1 VFQLENAKGKIL
13 LERTTKGEK
22 TMVQRKSIT
31 RKLNVNQFIITF
43 TKQDGTVRV
52 LRGTRNLD
60 LIPKKYHPKG
70 NKPDHLTLVTVF
82 DLDAKGWRSFY
93 PQSVLSVERA

>member
-1 VFQLENAKGKIL
+1 MA
-13 LERTTKGEK
+13 
-22 TMVQRKSIT
+22 VQRKTIT
-31 RKLNVNQFIITF
+31 RRLNVNELIITF
-43 TKQDGTVRV
+43 VKKDGTVRS

-70 NKPDHLTLVTVF
+70 NKPEHLQLVTVF

-93 PQSVLSVERA
+93 PQSVLSVENA

>member
-1 VFQLENAKGKIL
+1 MA
-13 LERTTKGEK
+13 
-22 TMVQRKSIT
+22 VQRKSIT
-31 RKLNVNQFIITF
+31 RKLNVNKLIITF
-43 TKQDGTVRV
+43 TKKDGTVRV
-52 LRGTRNLD
+52 LKGTRNLD

-93 PQSVLSVERA
+93 PKNVLSVQGA